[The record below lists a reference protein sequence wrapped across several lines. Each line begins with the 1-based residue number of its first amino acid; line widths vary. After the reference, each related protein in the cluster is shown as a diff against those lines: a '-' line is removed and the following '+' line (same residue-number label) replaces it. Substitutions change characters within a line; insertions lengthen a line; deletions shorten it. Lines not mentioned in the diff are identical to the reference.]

1 MNNLKKIM
9 LMAGFAL
16 LAACGGGADKF
27 AGNWIDPNPGKEEI
41 VFGVNVNK
49 PFQISIKATKS
60 NEVEITQVISETPR
74 SIIYKVDGDMIL
86 SGPRV
91 MYKLEGD
98 KLVSSSGLVL
108 VKK

>member
-27 AGNWIDPNPGKEEI
+27 EGNWIDPNPGEEKI
-41 VFGVNVNK
+41 VFGINVNQ
-49 PFQISIKATKS
+49 PLQLSIKATKS
-60 NEVEITQVISETPR
+60 NEVEITQVISDSPQKN
-74 SIIYKVDGDMIL
+74 IFKVDGDIII
-86 SGPRV
+86 SGSRV
-91 MYKLEGD
+91 LYTLKGD
-98 KLVSSSGLVL
+98 KLVSSAGTVL